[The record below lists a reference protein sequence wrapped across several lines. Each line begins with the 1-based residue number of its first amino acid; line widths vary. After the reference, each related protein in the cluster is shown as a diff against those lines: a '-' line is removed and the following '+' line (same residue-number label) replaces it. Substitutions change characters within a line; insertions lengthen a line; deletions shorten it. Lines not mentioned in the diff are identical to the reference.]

1 MHWTKKKVI
10 ISLLVLIFSG
20 TAVFGACTFLGS
32 PGGATDVTPPSNVD
46 DGTSARPAGKT
57 VADFLDD
64 PKQNLYI
71 ANGVLMEAGSFS
83 SISKGTTVS
92 TKIGFSVTQDIL
104 AYRVVKGDT
113 VYKLS
118 TSYGLVKMGDERLVH
133 GNTYLYRSATKV
145 NSVNNVE
152 WSDAAP
158 NTLTKEAFLNRYG
171 QRGNGLTGYIL
182 NDETILSSSYDGY
195 DEQSGLYT
203 FTYTLDNDKSPAY
216 LLYEMRTNSGSKNFA
231 EFKKAVITVSMDEN
245 WVVYS
250 IKTDCAYNVP
260 IAGNTPCKE
269 SMTEI
274 FSDIGKITDY
284 TQLPEYDYFGNYV
297 DFSTT
302 PPISDDR
309 EDGGNL
315 NPLPTVPDV
324 PTEPQPTDVLMS
336 MFESYLSGAPLNV
349 KLDTKAG
356 GLPIKADL
364 TVNIDLEDLK
374 NITFAAITEGGLKC
388 TYSNN
393 RIYAAVN
400 GVKLRSSVEDILEAV
415 KRFKKTEIPSLDFS
429 SLDIDPSEILE
440 NMTLEINDDMATV
453 HIPLSIGDIVAE
465 VNLSGKQTDD
475 DSYVFT
481 NATVE
486 INGVVLSLT
495 AQDKTVPLLD
505 VTDETYVDACAVLFD
520 YIDTINSLT
529 DAKSSANDD
538 KFIEKSWTFEIQ
550 PLDLKINGTTYQ
562 TQAMNLRLY
571 TSQDKIALTADK
583 LDLTVTATD
592 GTATKTQLS
601 FSGAYMLPTDET
613 EGKLYLTINDLTNPD
628 SDIKISIGS
637 KAIVDCFKKR
647 LPELTEAIP
656 QLKDLLDFKFDKA
669 SLLDFSALLSKL
681 DYDRD
686 NDKTLSLSI
695 NAAPLF
701 EGLGNL
707 NVSLSQPQENKVTLT
722 INQTDDTLIT
732 LRNLSLSVQVD
743 ADVPT
748 KQIVD
753 DVYDV
758 TATHINLDSIDTLLQ
773 SLINTAKRTSFRLT
787 GKIPVNLNALS
798 IVKADIELGIDIR
811 IDVEKDEHGK
821 DVVYIA
827 AKLSRGEL
835 SGVTKLAFADMGGD
849 SYLYYNG
856 KNNTMT
862 IKRNSLTEQKWCSK
876 CNGFECSNTFW
887 HAGFRSNKVIS
898 DMDFYGK
905 CSYDTTVTEQQ
916 FKENAIDYILQM
928 INFTQTINDTI
939 TDAINSEDKKA
950 FGFDDVLVGYS
961 YSSPTYNLTLNLN
974 TIDDVLGDAVV
985 HIDHDDNSDLSSLYG
1000 DITLLNV
1007 TGVTAKGKFNIYLV
1021 SSVDGEAKSLT
1032 TQTSLF

>member
-1 MHWTKKKVI
+1 
-10 ISLLVLIFSG
+10 
-20 TAVFGACTFLGS
+20 
-32 PGGATDVTPPSNVD
+32 
-46 DGTSARPAGKT
+46 
-57 VADFLDD
+57 
-64 PKQNLYI
+64 
-71 ANGVLMEAGSFS
+71 
-83 SISKGTTVS
+83 
-92 TKIGFSVTQDIL
+92 
-104 AYRVVKGDT
+104 
-113 VYKLS
+113 
-118 TSYGLVKMGDERLVH
+118 
-133 GNTYLYRSATKV
+133 
-145 NSVNNVE
+145 
-152 WSDAAP
+152 
-158 NTLTKEAFLNRYG
+158 
-171 QRGNGLTGYIL
+171 
-182 NDETILSSSYDGY
+182 
-195 DEQSGLYT
+195 
-203 FTYTLDNDKSPAY
+203 
-216 LLYEMRTNSGSKNFA
+216 MRTSSGSKNFA

-269 SMTEI
+269 SVTEI

-284 TQLPEYDYFGNYV
+284 TQLPEYDYFSNYV

-302 PPISDDR
+302 PPINDDKD
-309 EDGGNL
+309 DGGNL
-315 NPLPTVPDV
+315 NPLPIVPDV
-324 PTEPQPTDVLMS
+324 PAEPQPTDVLMS
-336 MFESYLSGAPLNV
+336 MFESYLNGAPLNV

-356 GLPIKADL
+356 GLPITADL
-364 TVNIDLEDLK
+364 TVNIDLENLK

-393 RIYAAVN
+393 VIYAAVN
-400 GVKLRSSVEDILEAV
+400 GVKLRSSIEDILEAV
-415 KRFKKTEIPSLDFS
+415 KCFKKTEMPSLNFS

-440 NMTLEINDDMATV
+440 SMTLEIDDDMATV
-453 HIPLSIGDIVAE
+453 HIPISIGDIVGD
-465 VNLSGKQTDD
+465 VNLSGKQTEN

-481 NATVE
+481 NATIE

-495 AQDKTVPLLD
+495 VQDKTVPLLD
-505 VTDETYVDACAVLFD
+505 VTNETYVDACAVLFD
-520 YIDTINSLT
+520 YIDTINALT

-550 PLDLKINGTTYQ
+550 PLDLKIDGTTYQ
-562 TQAMNLRLY
+562 TQSMNLRLY

-583 LDLTVTATD
+583 LDLTVTAAD

-722 INQTDDTLIT
+722 INQTDDTAIT

-753 DVYDV
+753 DVYDI

-887 HAGFRSNKVIS
+887 HTGFRSNKVIS

-928 INFTQTINDTI
+928 INFTQTINSTI

-974 TIDDVLGDAVV
+974 AIDDVLGDAVV
-985 HIDHDDNSDLSSLYG
+985 HIDHDVNSDLSSLYG

-1021 SSVDGEAKSLT
+1021 SSVDGEAKLLT

>member
-32 PGGATDVTPPSNVD
+32 SGGATDVTPPENVD
-46 DGTSARPAGKT
+46 DGTSLRPAGKT

-71 ANGVLMEAGSFS
+71 ANGVLAEAGSFS

-145 NSVNNVE
+145 NSVNSVE
-152 WSDAAP
+152 WSDSAP

-182 NDETILSSSYDGY
+182 NDETILSSSYDGF

-231 EFKKAVITVSMDEN
+231 EFNKAVISVSMDEN

-260 IAGNTPCKE
+260 IAGSTPCKE

-274 FSDIGKITDY
+274 FSDIGKISDY
-284 TQLPEYDYFGNYV
+284 TQLPKYDYFSNYV
-297 DFSTT
+297 DFSVT
-302 PPISDDR
+302 PPIIDDG
-309 EDGGNL
+309 DNGGNV
-315 NPLPTVPDV
+315 NPSPVQPDV
-324 PTEPQPTDVLMS
+324 PAEPQPTDVLMS
-336 MFESYLSGAPLNV
+336 MFESYLNGAPLNV
-349 KLDTKAG
+349 KLDTNVS

-374 NITFAAITEGGLKC
+374 NLSFAALTEGGLKC

-393 RIYAAVN
+393 QIYAAVN
-400 GVKLRSSVEDILEAV
+400 GVKLRSSVEDILETV

-429 SLDIDPSEILE
+429 SLDIDPSELLE
-440 NMTLEINDDMATV
+440 SMTLDIADDITTV
-453 HIPLSIGDIVAE
+453 HIPLSIGDIIAE
-465 VNLSGKQTDD
+465 VNLSGKQTDND
-475 DSYVFT
+475 GYVFT
-481 NATVE
+481 GATVE

-495 AQDKTVPLLD
+495 AQDKTISLLD
-505 VTDETYVDACAVLFD
+505 VTDSYVDACAVLFD
-520 YIDTINSLT
+520 YIDTINLLT
-529 DAKSSANDD
+529 DAKSSENGD

-550 PLDLKINGTTYQ
+550 PLDLKIDGTTYR

-583 LDLTVTATD
+583 LDLTVTAAD
-592 GTATKTQLS
+592 GTATNTQLS
-601 FSGAYMLPTDET
+601 VSGAYVLPTEET

-637 KAIVDCFKKR
+637 KAITDCFKKR

-656 QLKDLLDFKFDKA
+656 QLKDLLDFKFDKE

-707 NVSLSQPQENKVTLT
+707 NISLSRPQENKLALT
-722 INQTDDTLIT
+722 INQTDDTAIT
-732 LRNLSLSVQVD
+732 LNNLSVSVKAD

-835 SGVTKLAFADMGGD
+835 SGVTKMAFADMGGD

-876 CNGFECSNTFW
+876 CNSFECDNTFW
-887 HAGFRSNKVIS
+887 HAGFRSGKIIS

-905 CSYDTTVTEQQ
+905 CSYDQTVTEAQ
-916 FKENAIDYILQM
+916 FKENAFDYILQM
-928 INFTQTINDTI
+928 INFSDTINKAI
-939 TDAINSEDKKA
+939 TDAIKSEDKKA
-950 FGFDDVLVGYS
+950 YGFDDVLVDYS
-961 YSSPTYNLTLNLN
+961 YTSPTYNLTLNLN
-974 TIDDVLGDAVV
+974 AIDDVLGDAVV
-985 HIDHDDNSDLSSLYG
+985 HIDHDGNSDFSSLYG

-1007 TGVTAKGKFNIYLV
+1007 TGVTAKGQFNINLV

-1032 TQTSLF
+1032 AQTSLF

>member
-1 MHWTKKKVI
+1 
-10 ISLLVLIFSG
+10 
-20 TAVFGACTFLGS
+20 
-32 PGGATDVTPPSNVD
+32 
-46 DGTSARPAGKT
+46 
-57 VADFLDD
+57 
-64 PKQNLYI
+64 
-71 ANGVLMEAGSFS
+71 
-83 SISKGTTVS
+83 
-92 TKIGFSVTQDIL
+92 
-104 AYRVVKGDT
+104 
-113 VYKLS
+113 
-118 TSYGLVKMGDERLVH
+118 
-133 GNTYLYRSATKV
+133 
-145 NSVNNVE
+145 
-152 WSDAAP
+152 
-158 NTLTKEAFLNRYG
+158 
-171 QRGNGLTGYIL
+171 
-182 NDETILSSSYDGY
+182 
-195 DEQSGLYT
+195 
-203 FTYTLDNDKSPAY
+203 
-216 LLYEMRTNSGSKNFA
+216 MRTSSGSKNFA

-245 WVVYS
+245 WAVYS

-269 SMTEI
+269 SVTEI

-284 TQLPEYDYFGNYV
+284 TQFPEYDYFSNYV

-302 PPISDDR
+302 PPINDDKD
-309 EDGGNL
+309 DGGNL
-315 NPLPTVPDV
+315 NPLPIVPDV
-324 PTEPQPTDVLMS
+324 PAEPQPTDVLMS
-336 MFESYLSGAPLNV
+336 MFESYLNGAPLNV

-356 GLPIKADL
+356 GLPIIADL
-364 TVNIDLEDLK
+364 TVNIDLENLK

-415 KRFKKTEIPSLDFS
+415 KCFKKTEMPSLNFS

-440 NMTLEINDDMATV
+440 SMTLEIDDDMATV

-465 VNLSGKQTDD
+465 VNLSGKQTEN

-481 NATVE
+481 NATIE

-495 AQDKTVPLLD
+495 VQDKTVPLLD

-520 YIDTINSLT
+520 YIDTINALT

-538 KFIEKSWTFEIQ
+538 KFIEKSWTFQIQ
-550 PLDLKINGTTYQ
+550 PLDLKIDGTTYQ
-562 TQAMNLRLY
+562 TQSMNLRLY

-583 LDLTVTATD
+583 LDLTVTAAD

-722 INQTDDTLIT
+722 INQTDDTAIT

-887 HAGFRSNKVIS
+887 HTGFRSNKVIS

-928 INFTQTINDTI
+928 INFTQTINSTI

-974 TIDDVLGDAVV
+974 AIDDVLGDAVV

>member
-1 MHWTKKKVI
+1 MRNFLIHWTKKIVI

-20 TAVFGACTFLGS
+20 TAAFGACS
-32 PGGATDVTPPSNVD
+32 GGATDVTPPNNVD

-71 ANGVLMEAGSFS
+71 ANGVLTEAGSFS

-104 AYRVVKGDT
+104 SYRMVKGDT

-118 TSYGLVKMGDERLVH
+118 TSYGLVKIGDERLVH

-152 WSDAAP
+152 WSDSAP

-203 FTYTLDNDKSPAY
+203 FTYTLDNDKAPAY
-216 LLYEMRTNSGSKNFA
+216 LLYEMRTSSGSKNFA

-245 WVVYS
+245 WAVYS

-269 SMTEI
+269 SVTEI

-284 TQLPEYDYFGNYV
+284 TQFPEYDYFSNYV

-302 PPISDDR
+302 PPINDDKD
-309 EDGGNL
+309 DGGNL
-315 NPLPTVPDV
+315 NPLPIVPDV
-324 PTEPQPTDVLMS
+324 PAEPQPTDVLMS
-336 MFESYLSGAPLNV
+336 MFESYLNGAPLNV

-356 GLPIKADL
+356 GLPIIADL
-364 TVNIDLEDLK
+364 TVNIDLENLK

-415 KRFKKTEIPSLDFS
+415 KCFKKTEMPSLNFS

-440 NMTLEINDDMATV
+440 SMTLEIDDDMATV

-465 VNLSGKQTDD
+465 VNLSGKQTEN

-481 NATVE
+481 NATIE

-495 AQDKTVPLLD
+495 VQDKTVPLLD

-520 YIDTINSLT
+520 YIDTINALT

-538 KFIEKSWTFEIQ
+538 KFIEKSWTFQIQ
-550 PLDLKINGTTYQ
+550 PLDLKIDGTTYQ
-562 TQAMNLRLY
+562 TQSMNLRLY

-583 LDLTVTATD
+583 LDLTVTAAD

-722 INQTDDTLIT
+722 INQTDDTAIT

-887 HAGFRSNKVIS
+887 HTGFRSNKVIS

-928 INFTQTINDTI
+928 INFTQTINSTI

-974 TIDDVLGDAVV
+974 AIDDVLGDAVV